1 MYVLSNKYNAHG
13 VAELKA
19 IYYTWFLQYTSDDR
33 TNVHWEDRRGERVRE
48 SRERKE
54 KRQPNQTN
62 PTLSLLRQ
70 LWSQL
75 IFLLLLHPFGT
86 RSFLIF
92 FRYINDLDYCV
103 MTQRDRLNMAKM
115 RGGRCF

>member
-1 MYVLSNKYNAHG
+1 MHSNKYNAHG

-19 IYYTWFLQYTSDDR
+19 IYYTWFLLAYTSDDR
-33 TNVHWEDRRGERVRE
+33 TNVHWGRQKGGESEGE
-48 SRERKE
+48 SRKE
-54 KRQPNQTN
+54 GKETNQTD

-75 IFLLLLHPFGT
+75 MFLLLLHPFGT

-92 FRYINDLDYCV
+92 FRYINDFELLRNDSK
-103 MTQRDRLNMAKM
+103 DRLNMAKK
-115 RGGRCF
+115 RGGRCS